1 MSSDHGFDD
10 RSADA
15 ALAASRA
22 LMGVVARSVSG
33 ALEVVTLPQFR
44 VLVVLD
50 GAGPLRMGILGDAI
64 GVLPS
69 TLSRSIDRIVAA
81 GWVRRTTKPANRRE
95 VLIELTTAGQKL
107 VTNALEQRRNNIAEI
122 MSVLSADQR
131 SAIVA
136 AFELFSDAAGETP
149 AEDLLV
155 LGM

>member
-1 MSSDHGFDD
+1 MSTDD
-10 RSADA
+10 VFESRSADA

-50 GAGPLRMGILGDAI
+50 GAGPLRMGVLGEAI

-69 TLSRSIDRIVAA
+69 TLSRAIDRIVAA

-95 VLIELTTAGQKL
+95 VLIELTMAGQNL
-107 VTNALEQRRNNIAEI
+107 VTNALEQRRDNIAQI
-122 MSVLSADQR
+122 MSDLSADQK

-136 AFELFSDAAGETP
+136 AFELFADAAGETP

-155 LGM
+155 LGV